1 METIKFKKKNQL
13 NEKDLAE
20 INKIMNSLNITFQGD
35 IKFWHIKEK
44 YFVNCNDNHF
54 FKITKNNK
62 LKLEKNAKKLLLC
75 YYDTPILD
83 KEFGNVV
90 CDVNKNSVIF
100 SLNDD
105 RNIFGK
111 WCLIIMEINLKK

>member
-20 INKIMNSLNITFQGD
+20 INKIMDNLNESYQGD

>member
-35 IKFWHIKEK
+35 IKFWYRKGK
-44 YFVNCNDNHF
+44 YLVNCNDNKF

-62 LKLEKNAKKLLLC
+62 LKLEKNAKKLILC
-75 YYDTPILD
+75 YYDIPLTY
-83 KEFGNVV
+83 KKYGNVN
-90 CDVNKNSVIF
+90 CDINKHSIIF

>member
-1 METIKFKKKNQL
+1 METIKFRKCNQL

-54 FKITKNNK
+54 FKITKKNN
-62 LKLEKNAKKLLLC
+62 LKLEKNAKKLILC
-75 YYDTPILD
+75 YYDIPFTD
-83 KEFGNVV
+83 KKYGNVN
-90 CDVNKNSVIF
+90 CDINKHSIIF
-100 SLNDD
+100 SLDD
-105 RNIFGK
+105 NRSIFNK
-111 WCLIIMEINLKK
+111 WCLILIGKK

>member
-1 METIKFKKKNQL
+1 METTKFKKKNKL
-13 NEKDLAE
+13 NEKDIAE
-20 INKIMNSLNITFQGD
+20 INKIMNTLGD

-62 LKLEKNAKKLLLC
+62 LKKEKNVKKLILC
-75 YYDTPILD
+75 YYDIPFTD
-83 KEFGNVV
+83 KKYGNVN
-90 CDVNKNSVIF
+90 CDINKHSIIF
-100 SLNDD
+100 SLDDD

-111 WCLIIMEINLKK
+111 WCLIINGD